1 MSLEPLLI
9 LPGWQETRLFHT
21 ENYVHALAEYS
32 SVLPSEL
39 QDSSS
44 GRMSYESLIDIFLT
58 ILLPMTSTATL
69 RGHIARLL
77 SSFSVYPL
85 GRMTV
90 AEYSLPKEEVLS

>member
-1 MSLEPLLI
+1 MSLEPLLF

-21 ENYVHALAEYS
+21 GNYVHALAEYS

-44 GRMSYESLIDIFLT
+44 VLRESLIDIFLA

-69 RGHIARLL
+69 RGHIARPSPFIL
-77 SSFSVYPL
+77 
-85 GRMTV
+85 
-90 AEYSLPKEEVLS
+90 

>member
-1 MSLEPLLI
+1 MSLEPLLF

-21 ENYVHALAEYS
+21 GNYVHALAEYS
-32 SVLPSEL
+32 CSSERA
-39 QDSSS
+39 S
-44 GRMSYESLIDIFLT
+44 GFKLGSNILRESLIFLA
-58 ILLPMTSTATL
+58 ILPMTSTATL
-69 RGHIARLL
+69 RGPIARLL